1 MKAKTIALGGLLAV
15 ATIPPAH
22 ADEWLEAKKGAAFAG
37 ATTAG
42 VVLGGP
48 LGLLGGGL
56 LAAWLHETMDEAAQA
71 QQAKGELE
79 ITRGE
84 LVASESRL
92 EAVTDELETARE
104 SNAHYAQLVL
114 DQLQL
119 EMLFKT
125 GEAELTN
132 TGQVRLAA
140 LARFLA
146 ANPQIAVRLDGYA
159 DPRGDQTYNEQL
171 SLGRVNHVARML
183 ADYGVDPQRIER
195 FSHGASRSVA
205 SEGDYDAYALERAVK
220 INLSQP
226 TASGIAAVD

>member
-1 MKAKTIALGGLLAV
+1 MKVKTIALSGLLAL

-22 ADEWLEAKKGAAFAG
+22 ADDWLAARKGAAFAG

-56 LAAWLHETMDEAAQA
+56 LVAWLHETMDEAAEA
-71 QQAKGELE
+71 QQVKGELE
-79 ITRGE
+79 IARGE

-92 EAVTDELETARE
+92 QAVSGELEVARE

-159 DPRGDQTYNEQL
+159 DPRGDHTYNEQL
-171 SLGRVNHVARML
+171 SLGRVNYVARVL
-183 ADYGVDPQRIER
+183 GEYGVDPQRIER
-195 FSHGASRSVA
+195 FSHGATRSMA
-205 SEGDYDAYALERAVK
+205 PDGDYDAYALERAVK

-226 TASGIAAVD
+226 GASGIAAVD